1 MNPEAL
7 QYSFDLFSKDG
18 YSGSIEDYKSLIST
32 NDEALNYSFNLFEKD
47 GYGGTQEDFK
57 VLLDTSGQG
66 EVVEETT
73 IQETEVEEKEPVV
86 EKELFNW
93 KPSLSA
99 EEYEA
104 LPLMDKERANWEKFK
119 EIELK
124 NQKEE
129 VVKSDVTADT
139 DAFSSLED
147 IPKYEGL
154 TQDTTIEVDKDGLYD
169 VFIEDENTTTNTLH
183 MCPISP
189 PQ

>member
-1 MNPEAL
+1 MP
-7 QYSFDLFSKDG
+7 
-18 YSGSIEDYKSLIST
+18 IEDFLVDFYSKNTDQEVDQVKIDSIIDYYGKDNVSMI
-32 NDEALNYSFNLFEKD
+32 NDLYEKYD
-47 GYGGTQEDFK
+47 TGNVNDDK
-57 VLLDTSGQG
+57 VLEIQKYYSLDLPKQG
-66 EVVEETT
+66 EVVEET
-73 IQETEVEEKEPVV
+73 IVQETEVEEKEPVV

-129 VVKSDVTADT
+129 VVKSDIEADT
-139 DAFSSLED
+139 KAFSSLED

-154 TQDTTIEVDKDGLYD
+154 TQDTTLEVDEDGLYD
-169 VFIEDENTTTNTLH
+169 NL
-183 MCPISP
+183 
-189 PQ
+189 

>member
-47 GYGGTQEDFK
+47 GYSGDLNSFK
-57 VLLDTSGQG
+57 DI
-66 EVVEETT
+66 T
-73 IQETEVEEKEPVV
+73 IGADEIKEPVV

-104 LPLMDKERANWEKFK
+104 LPLMDKERANW
-119 EIELK
+119 
-124 NQKEE
+124 
-129 VVKSDVTADT
+129 
-139 DAFSSLED
+139 
-147 IPKYEGL
+147 
-154 TQDTTIEVDKDGLYD
+154 
-169 VFIEDENTTTNTLH
+169 
-183 MCPISP
+183 
-189 PQ
+189 